1 MEPGKLNCPNC
12 GSENTSSIPLVYKS
26 GHGTGTAVHREVVG
40 YDVKVETTQHFDG
53 HIETKEVGN
62 RPIYE
67 NVSHTTHTM
76 TDLAREVAPPSEPKL
91 KEMPNSLVSV
101 GCGAIGC
108 LMPITLTIIYFVAKY
123 QFNKDIWAWMDYL
136 MYAFIACT
144 VFYLIKAYPGMK
156 KANEAVQSE
165 NDAEMARY
173 RNRLEAWS
181 RSYICNR
188 CGHKFVVED

>member
-1 MEPGKLNCPNC
+1 M
-12 GSENTSSIPLVYKS
+12 
-26 GHGTGTAVHREVVG
+26 HREVVG

-144 VFYLIKAYPGMK
+144 VFYLIKGLQH
-156 KANEAVQSE
+156 EFVQQSFYV
-165 NDAEMARY
+165 DVDLFSIKSGRAFGCFRF
-173 RNRLEAWS
+173 
-181 RSYICNR
+181 
-188 CGHKFVVED
+188 GK

>member
-1 MEPGKLNCPNC
+1 
-12 GSENTSSIPLVYKS
+12 
-26 GHGTGTAVHREVVG
+26 
-40 YDVKVETTQHFDG
+40 
-53 HIETKEVGN
+53 
-62 RPIYE
+62 
-67 NVSHTTHTM
+67 
-76 TDLAREVAPPSEPKL
+76 
-91 KEMPNSLVSV
+91 
-101 GCGAIGC
+101 
-108 LMPITLTIIYFVAKY
+108 MPITLTIIYLVAKY

-165 NDAEMARY
+165 NDAEMERY

-188 CGHKFVVED
+188 CGHKFVVDD